1 MAATID
7 AIDGFALTRSGLQ
20 GLANAPSLKSL
31 VGLLAF
37 FLASS
42 MQHDC
47 HVHLASLP
55 KYSLPSH
62 PFFAALVCPHY
73 TAECLIYLS
82 LAVIAAPAGRPV
94 NPTVLSGLLFVA
106 VMLAVSARANRQWY
120 RARFGDAAVAK
131 KWNMMPR
138 VF

>member
-1 MAATID
+1 M
-7 AIDGFALTRSGLQ
+7 TRSSLQ
-20 GLANAPSLKSL
+20 GLVNTPSLRSL
-31 VGLLAF
+31 VGLPAF
-37 FLASS
+37 FLASG

-47 HVHLASLP
+47 HVHLAGLP

-82 LAVIAAPAGRPV
+82 LAVVAAPAGRPV
-94 NPTVLSGLLFVA
+94 NSTVLSGLVFAA
-106 VMLAVSARANRQWY
+106 VMLVVSARANRQWY
-120 RARFGDAAVAK
+120 RAKFGDAAVAK
-131 KWNMMPR
+131 KWNMIPR